1 MTISS
6 TTRVAGPF
14 TGNGTASAFPFAF
27 KVFAAGD
34 LDVLRTLTSTGVVTT
49 LVLNSDYTVSLNAD
63 QNTSPGGTVTLTG
76 GNLATG
82 TTLLVASSVDNTQ
95 QVDLTN
101 QGGFYPEVIN
111 DALDRATIQVQ
122 QVQGQANRGIRYPDT
137 EISLNA
143 VLPKASDRANQYLA
157 FDSTGAVDIGGA
169 VPAQRYYG
177 SKTSD
182 PATRNDGTARQAGDL
197 YFNSVSN
204 VMKVYNGSAWDTV
217 TTTPVDGD
225 KGDITISGGG
235 ATYTID
241 NGAVTSAKLNASLA
255 ITTSLTVGGQTV
267 GPKGPATNTVLGT
280 NAGAA
285 ISSGVGNTLI
295 GSSAGQGISAS
306 DFNTLVGEGASVT
319 SSGTDGVAVG
329 RAARAS
335 LTGIS
340 IGNYAGNSQTA
351 SAGSNIAIGHATL
364 LAVTSGSSNIAVGPY
379 SGTTLTAGANNCII
393 GAAAETQGAANSN
406 SIVIGAGAVGAGSN
420 TTVIGNA
427 STTRTI
433 IPAGTLEVAG
443 QATFGSV
450 GQSLITSNFYDG
462 LNLNSYSITNLPS
475 WVRRIV
481 ITWVNASTNGTQP
494 IFIRIGQGSFS
505 VTGYAGRVNTI
516 VGTAATVDYAVANAF
531 QLTVGHLAANNYS
544 GSAVLERMRSNG
556 SAWSLNAQCAG
567 INVNNIFLATG
578 HWTGGS
584 TMIDHVQFFCGGS
597 DVFDAG
603 ALSISWE

>member
-49 LVLNSDYTVSLNAD
+49 LVLNSDYTVALNAD

-82 TTLLVASSVDNTQ
+82 TTLLIASGVDNTQ

-182 PATRNDGTARQAGDL
+182 PATRNDGTARQSGDL
-197 YFNSVSN
+197 YFNSVAN

-335 LTGIS
+335 VTGIS

-379 SGTTLTAGANNCII
+379 SGTTLTTGANNCII

-450 GQSLITSNFYDG
+450 GQSLINKVASAPTGANV
-462 LNLNSYSITNLPS
+462 NVTTIPS
-475 WVRRIV
+475 WAQRIT
-481 ITWVNASTNGTQP
+481 ISLGSISTNGTSAIVVRVGNGSFATTGYDCRIDQIGTANALVTTYFP
-494 IFIRIGQGSFS
+494 LARVSVAAGRHSGIMTLDRMTADGSVWAMSSQIIRIDTMSLHVATGLWIQGS
-505 VTGYAGRVNTI
+505 N
-516 VGTAATVDYAVANAF
+516 
-531 QLTVGHLAANNYS
+531 L
-544 GSAVLERMRSNG
+544 
-556 SAWSLNAQCAG
+556 
-567 INVNNIFLATG
+567 
-578 HWTGGS
+578 
-584 TMIDHVQFFCGGS
+584 MIDRVQVATENGTDLFDGGHI
-597 DVFDAG
+597 A
-603 ALSISWE
+603 ISWA

>member
-49 LVLNSDYTVSLNAD
+49 LVLNSDYTVALNAD

-82 TTLLVASSVDNTQ
+82 TTLLVASGVDNTQ

-182 PATRNDGTARQAGDL
+182 PATRNDGTARQSGDL

-204 VMKVYNGSAWDTV
+204 VMKVFNGSAWDTV

-241 NGAVTSAKLNASLA
+241 NNAVTTAKILNANVTAAKLATDSVETAKIVNLNVTTGKLADLAVTTGKIANGAVTSAKLD
-255 ITTSLTVGGQTV
+255 T
-267 GPKGPATNTVLGT
+267 
-280 NAGAA
+280 
-285 ISSGVGNTLI
+285 
-295 GSSAGQGISAS
+295 
-306 DFNTLVGEGASVT
+306 
-319 SSGTDGVAVG
+319 
-329 RAARAS
+329 
-335 LTGIS
+335 
-340 IGNYAGNSQTA
+340 
-351 SAGSNIAIGHATL
+351 NIAIGGTLDVTGATTFTGVPSHAADPASANV
-364 LAVTSGSSNIAVGPY
+364 LARKSYVDSQTRVGATKIIKVNGSNNGISYDSGGTSFTM
-379 SGTTLTAGANNCII
+379 SGTAFRAPSGQTWGGTRMDTIETAR
-393 GAAAETQGAANSN
+393 
-406 SIVIGAGAVGAGSN
+406 
-420 TTVIGNA
+420 TVTDSA
-427 STTRTI
+427 DS
-433 IPAGTLEVAG
+433 
-443 QATFGSV
+443 
-450 GQSLITSNFYDG
+450 
-462 LNLNSYSITNLPS
+462 
-475 WVRRIV
+475 
-481 ITWVNASTNGTQP
+481 
-494 IFIRIGQGSFS
+494 
-505 VTGYAGRVNTI
+505 
-516 VGTAATVDYAVANAF
+516 GTATVANA
-531 QLTVGHLAANNYS
+531 VY
-544 GSAVLERMRSNG
+544 
-556 SAWSLNAQCAG
+556 
-567 INVNNIFLATG
+567 
-578 HWTGGS
+578 
-584 TMIDHVQFFCGGS
+584 
-597 DVFDAG
+597 VFVR
-603 ALSISWE
+603 IS

>member
-49 LVLNSDYTVSLNAD
+49 LVLNSDYTVALNAD

-82 TTLLVASSVDNTQ
+82 TTLLVASGVDNTQ

-169 VPAQRYYG
+169 VPDQVYYG

-182 PATRNDGTARQAGDL
+182 PTTRNDGTARQAGDL

-241 NGAVTSAKLNASLA
+241 NNAVTTAKILNANVTAAKLATDSVETAKIVNLNVTTGKIADLGVTTGKIANGAVTSAKLD
-255 ITTSLTVGGQTV
+255 T
-267 GPKGPATNTVLGT
+267 
-280 NAGAA
+280 
-285 ISSGVGNTLI
+285 
-295 GSSAGQGISAS
+295 
-306 DFNTLVGEGASVT
+306 
-319 SSGTDGVAVG
+319 
-329 RAARAS
+329 
-335 LTGIS
+335 
-340 IGNYAGNSQTA
+340 
-351 SAGSNIAIGHATL
+351 NIAIG
-364 LAVTSGSSNIAVGPY
+364 
-379 SGTTLTAGANNCII
+379 
-393 GAAAETQGAANSN
+393 
-406 SIVIGAGAVGAGSN
+406 
-420 TTVIGNA
+420 
-427 STTRTI
+427 
-433 IPAGTLEVAG
+433 GTLNVTG

-450 GQSLITSNFYDG
+450 GQSLI
-462 LNLNSYSITNLPS
+462 NSSTAALSGSSTVISGIPS
-475 WVRRIV
+475 WARRVTVTIQNLSTTGTNV
-481 ITWVNASTNGTQP
+481 LLMQAGHSGSLQTSGYSAAGSNYVTANYSTNQFTWG
-494 IFIRIGQGSFS
+494 
-505 VTGYAGRVNTI
+505 
-516 VGTAATVDYAVANAF
+516 AATSFVAA
-531 QLTVGHLAANNYS
+531 
-544 GSAVLERMRSNG
+544 GSYEGRFVLERIGTTNDWIGTG
-556 SAWSLNAQCAG
+556 SICNTSSGQFHLCLGEVAL
-567 INVNNIFLATG
+567 
-578 HWTGGS
+578 GGS
-584 TMIDHVQFFCGGS
+584 LDRFALLVTAPQT
-597 DVFDAG
+597 FDAG
-603 ALSISWE
+603 NMCVAWE